1 MKNVTLPASPGG
13 WGGDDITAFI
23 VNTRLNSFATYAN
36 FPAEYG
42 KVAKMDVL
50 FGSESEDRQHE
61 RPSAAVAPSMGPIPV
76 M

>member
-13 WGGDDITAFI
+13 RGGDDITAFI
-23 VNTRLNSFATYAN
+23 DNTRLNSFATYAN

-50 FGSESEDRQHE
+50 FRKRIG
-61 RPSAAVAPSMGPIPV
+61 G
-76 M
+76 